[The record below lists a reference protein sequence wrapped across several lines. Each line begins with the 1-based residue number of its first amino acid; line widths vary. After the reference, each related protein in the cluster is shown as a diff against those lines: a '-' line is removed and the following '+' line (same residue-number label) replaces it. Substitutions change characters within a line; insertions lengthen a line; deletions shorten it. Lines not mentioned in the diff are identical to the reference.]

1 MEAREIQ
8 NPSKRISEKKQAGD
22 NTGMPRIVGT
32 LMLFLFLAGFVSG
45 SSPLL
50 GRPKEN
56 NGLKQENRPSAF
68 PTSEDGASFHFT
80 SIPDLFNWNIKYPQ
94 PGWENA
100 MDWFLEGM
108 KKEGPA
114 FMLNAGDIMDARWW
128 SSKEQVIWETWNYW
142 GGFKRRFQ
150 DKDIRLYIAPCDH
163 EYGDDQGLRKMH
175 LAPVF
180 AAQFA
185 RIFDF
190 PKNGPKHMKERAYSF
205 AKENLAVITVNTF
218 EDAGDR
224 VSMTVSGKQLEWL
237 EEQLKQ
243 YQDKEFIIVQG
254 HVPVF
259 GPVASKNS
267 SANMLEGGAD
277 SGFWKTMVEY
287 GVDAYFC
294 GEHHR
299 ITAKKRDGIWQI
311 VHGALWGTQTDVNY
325 LRGSVY
331 PTRLKLE
338 LFEFRV
344 EYSDDYIQQ
353 DHPHRGPTNR
363 PRQSVSIPQS
373 VRDNGP
379 TSVGQLIIE
388 AGENGNQ
395 TVKATGKFQQP

>member
-1 MEAREIQ
+1 MKLKESK
-8 NPSKRISEKKQAGD
+8 NPGKRLSEETK
-22 NTGMPRIVGT
+22 PVGSNGNLQIGAS
-32 LMLFLFLAGFVSG
+32 LMLFLFLAGFLL
-45 SSPLL
+45 SSSSVL
-50 GRPKEN
+50 GQAEAAV
-56 NGLKQENRPSAF
+56 GLEQETKRFEF

-94 PGWENA
+94 PGWEDA
-100 MDWFLEGM
+100 MDWFLNGM

-142 GGFKRRFQ
+142 GGYKRRFE
-150 DKDIRLYIAPCDH
+150 DKNIRLYIAPGDH

-175 LAPVF
+175 LTPVF
-180 AAQFA
+180 AAQFTKV
-185 RIFDF
+185 FDF
-190 PKNGPKHMKERAYSF
+190 PTNGPEHMKERVYSF

-224 VSMTVSGKQLEWL
+224 LSMTVSGKQLQWL
-237 EEQLKQ
+237 QEQLKK

-277 SGFWKTMVEY
+277 TGFWKTLVKY

-331 PTRLKLE
+331 PGRLKLE
-338 LFEFRV
+338 LFRFPV
-344 EYSDDYIQQ
+344 EYSGGYIQE

-363 PRQSVSIPQS
+363 PHQSVSIHQT
-373 VRDNGP
+373 VRENGP

-388 AGENGNQ
+388 ANEDGNR
-395 TVKATGKFQQP
+395 TIKATGEFRQP